1 VGSRNKS
8 RSFNDNS
15 ATGKVAR
22 ARAVKLVRRRGEAV
36 CRRSEDSA
44 SAWLTVV
51 GEAVTGL

>member
-1 VGSRNKS
+1 MGSRNKS